1 MENSS
6 YSNIFH
12 WYCLII
18 ISNILG
24 HCAKYFPVTM
34 APAHD
39 PTMFE
44 ALLDGLVQDAADRDE
59 EYEHLL
65 DLVHESSLVTLTPW
79 LRRTGWNK
87 IFRGKNMKILS
98 DLSLKPTAGEQ
109 ELQLIWNGV
118 GRVIENCYSGVKDC
132 WDRGWTLIPFWLI
145 SAHKMEDSSRPFRM
159 HFAESTIARY
169 ASYWQRFFMFCLRSL
184 KDPESFGVEFHA
196 TQLHQLYELQAMV
209 ELDKFTNEALDEM
222 VSLLYLLL
230 IADFKSIN
238 RVY

>member
-12 WYCLII
+12 GYCLII

-34 APAHD
+34 APAHH

-44 ALLDGLVQDAADRDE
+44 ALLDGLVQDAANRDE

-87 IFRGKNMKILS
+87 IFRGKIMKILS
-98 DLSLKPTAGEQ
+98 DLSLK
-109 ELQLIWNGV
+109 
-118 GRVIENCYSGVKDC
+118 
-132 WDRGWTLIPFWLI
+132 
-145 SAHKMEDSSRPFRM
+145 
-159 HFAESTIARY
+159 
-169 ASYWQRFFMFCLRSL
+169 
-184 KDPESFGVEFHA
+184 
-196 TQLHQLYELQAMV
+196 
-209 ELDKFTNEALDEM
+209 
-222 VSLLYLLL
+222 
-230 IADFKSIN
+230 
-238 RVY
+238 